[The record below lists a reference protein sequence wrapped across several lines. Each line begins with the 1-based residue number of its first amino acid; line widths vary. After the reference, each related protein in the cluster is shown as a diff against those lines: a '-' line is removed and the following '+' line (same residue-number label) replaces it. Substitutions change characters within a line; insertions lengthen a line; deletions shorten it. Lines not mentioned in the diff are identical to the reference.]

1 MQGGEDGVEII
12 VVNDGST
19 DRTEEIVRSLQG
31 GPIPVR
37 LINKPNGGP
46 GAGSARNAG
55 VPEAKGDWLWLVDS
69 DDLALPGAVSEI
81 LAEIKAH
88 PDTDLFI
95 YPLQW
100 TYEDPSKNFVDIPIP
115 PPVTETDGKTVLRKN
130 YAPAYCNHRFIF
142 RRSLTEDP
150 GLRNPEQ
157 CKHEDEYFGFALLYL
172 AGKTRMMDHFIYL
185 YLQHPESCMGTMNV
199 TSAKSYITLCET
211 MGAFVDS
218 DSVAPEDKDWVN
230 GIVASWIIKYM
241 KYIRGYEGYRETVRP
256 LLPAVWKIYRSRC
269 GSLPLHTRIR
279 DYIRILRARFR

>member
-55 VPEAKGDWLWLVDS
+55 VPEATGDWLWLVDA
-69 DDLALPGAVSEI
+69 DDLAIPGAVSEI

-88 PDTDLFI
+88 PDTNLFI
-95 YPLQW
+95 YPLQY
-100 TYEDPSKNFVDIPIP
+100 TFEDPSKNYVDIPLP
-115 PPVTETDGKTVLRKN
+115 PPVTETEGKIVLREN

-142 RRSLTEDP
+142 RRSLTENP
-150 GLRNPEQ
+150 LLRNPEQ

-172 AGKTRMMDHFIYL
+172 AGKARMMDHFIYL
-185 YLQHPESCMGTMNV
+185 YLQHPESCMGTMSV
-199 TSAKSYITLCET
+199 TSAKSYVTLCEW
-211 MGAFVDS
+211 MGTFADS

-230 GIVASWIIKYM
+230 GLVARWIIKYM
-241 KYIRGYEGYRETVRP
+241 RSIRDFKGYRETVRP

-269 GSLPLHTRIR
+269 GSLPLHIRIR
-279 DYIRILRARFR
+279 DYMRILRARFR